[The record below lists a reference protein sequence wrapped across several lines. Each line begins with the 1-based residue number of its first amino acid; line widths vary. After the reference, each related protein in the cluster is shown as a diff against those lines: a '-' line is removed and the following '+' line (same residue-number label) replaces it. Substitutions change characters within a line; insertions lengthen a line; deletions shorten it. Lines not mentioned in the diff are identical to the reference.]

1 MIQTL
6 VRRGYSCA
14 LLLATCLI
22 ADSAQG
28 IARSRE
34 AVHPRLAAHARQAAP
49 TIEAASMPASVP
61 VPLGGRMPAGALDG
75 AAASAPSFVIEPQ
88 TGLER
93 FAHELEKTP
102 RSRLAAAARDVPTWA
117 AGYASGPDGIVLIPT
132 RTPSYPD
139 GSLES
144 VLVHEATHIF
154 VARALRGRSV
164 PHWFNEGVAMTA
176 AHEWDVEDRAMLVLE
191 LLPWRTVG
199 LADLDALFDEG
210 AGRARRA
217 YTISGS
223 FVGDFVERE
232 GDEAPGR
239 ILSLVAQGLSF
250 EEAFARATGLTLGA
264 AEASFWS
271 RQNLWYRWV
280 PLLTSTFT
288 LWTGITLLALWAV
301 KKRREKDARVRER
314 WEAEEEWIAE
324 ARKLDPGDPPDR
336 HLVN

>member
-1 MIQTL
+1 
-6 VRRGYSCA
+6 
-14 LLLATCLI
+14 
-22 ADSAQG
+22 
-28 IARSRE
+28 
-34 AVHPRLAAHARQAAP
+34 
-49 TIEAASMPASVP
+49 MPASVP

-93 FAHELEKTP
+93 FAPELEKTP
-102 RSRLAAAARDVPTWA
+102 RSRLAAAARLAGLNDPGPMIRVVLVREDSTAAREVPTWA

-154 VARALRGRSV
+154 VTRALRGRSV

-288 LWTGITLLALWAV
+288 LWTGITLPALWAV

>member
-1 MIQTL
+1 
-6 VRRGYSCA
+6 
-14 LLLATCLI
+14 
-22 ADSAQG
+22 
-28 IARSRE
+28 
-34 AVHPRLAAHARQAAP
+34 
-49 TIEAASMPASVP
+49 
-61 VPLGGRMPAGALDG
+61 MPAGALDG

-102 RSRLAAAARDVPTWA
+102 RSRLAAAARLAGLADPGPMIRVVLVREGSTAARDVPTWA